1 MASKKPAPKAPAIKP
16 ATRAERDRVRRIRE
30 KMRDPRR
37 AATLTSD
44 DKAFEAS
51 YSKMREGRGRPR
63 VLGVEP
69 PEQAAPP
76 ARGLEPNGARAASA
90 NAPEP
95 HHFEPAAPTH
105 HTPAARQV
113 PLEQWSPSAP
123 LARVEGAPA
132 GEPEPY
138 VDASCPVK
146 AKYGRCVECE
156 RVEGAMR
163 CGTTSNPV
171 YEPIDDDAAEAFG
184 AIIFGVVGFGA
195 RFLRPDHAVVR
206 PTDREVERMNNA
218 VKKVAHR
225 RANALGAIDDVVMLT
240 FATTRYAGRAYTAPG
255 DPKLPGGE

>member
-1 MASKKPAPKAPAIKP
+1 MAAKKPAAVKP

-30 KMRDPRR
+30 KLRDPRR
-37 AATLTSD
+37 APTVTAED
-44 DKAFEAS
+44 RAFEAN

-69 PEQAAPP
+69 KPAEPPVPEGVRTFEVVRTPP
-76 ARGLEPNGARAASA
+76 
-90 NAPEP
+90 PEP
-95 HHFEPAAPTH
+95 PVTH
-105 HTPAARQV
+105 KQV
-113 PLEQWSPSAP
+113 PLEAWSPAQLAP
-123 LARVEGAPA
+123 RNDGEPSPA
-132 GEPEPY
+132 GEPEPF

-146 AKYGRCVECE
+146 AKYGHCVECD

-163 CGTTSNPV
+163 CTTTNNPV

-184 AIIFGVVGFGA
+184 AMIFGVVGFGA
-195 RFLRPDHAVVR
+195 RFLRPDHATVR
-206 PTDREVERMNNA
+206 PTDREVERMTKA

-225 RANALGAIDDVVMLT
+225 RANVLGAVDDVVMLA